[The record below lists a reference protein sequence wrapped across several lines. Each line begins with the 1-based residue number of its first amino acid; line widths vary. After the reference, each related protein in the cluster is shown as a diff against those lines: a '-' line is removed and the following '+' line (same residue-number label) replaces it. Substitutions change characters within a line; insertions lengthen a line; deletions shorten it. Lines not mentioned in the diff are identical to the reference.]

1 MRFEHGTVFN
11 MEFMLAACRM
21 NDVER
26 SSLVDVFQPK
36 LKTYQ
41 QTNAV
46 EPEDVTHDEITFVEE
61 IYNKDADEDVKE
73 LVCKACP
80 KIFFTDNDLNQHIMW
95 HNGASDTNLKVESPQ
110 TPKKSACD
118 KAEKNNKVKKE
129 INPDIPKTPSKSK
142 KVEKGPKTPKK
153 ETFPRT
159 PNKSIKKTSKTPKK
173 ESVPRTP
180 RKTTAESTPKT
191 PKKEIVPRTPKK
203 PNLDKTCKIS
213 KESTI
218 RKTPKKETAPK
229 TPKKQTVKAGPKTPK
244 KGSSDKPSITTNK
257 STIINTH
264 KTPKKEAVPKTP
276 KKSTVKK
283 ATKINKKETGLG
295 TPKKS
300 VINQTSKTPK
310 KSREEINPKTP
321 RKTPKKGLEEVVQG
335 LKKENVKVETPK
347 KKTVGAKSP
356 KSKTPKKSNKSVSIE
371 GEEIVDHKRIQ
382 TIKRKRKG
390 ELDETDDEPEVK
402 SRKRKSWPCDPCDLE
417 FPLKRDLTSHTDT
430 EHKPQTRRRTPGV
443 KQK

>member
-1 MRFEHGTVFN
+1 MD
-11 MEFMLAACRM
+11 FMLAACRM

-118 KAEKNNKVKKE
+118 KAEKNNKVKTE

-159 PNKSIKKTSKTPKK
+159 PNKSSIKKTTKTPRK
-173 ESVPRTP
+173 EIVPRTP
-180 RKTTAESTPKT
+180 RKTTVESTPKT
-191 PKKEIVPRTPKK
+191 PKKEVIPRTPKK
-203 PNLDKTCKIS
+203 PAVKTGPQTPMKGS
-213 KESTI
+213 SN
-218 RKTPKKETAPK
+218 KTSLTTKNTPK
-229 TPKKQTVKAGPKTPK
+229 TPR
-244 KGSSDKPSITTNK
+244 
-257 STIINTH
+257 
-264 KTPKKEAVPKTP
+264 KEAVPKTP

-283 ATKINKKETGLG
+283 AIKTPKKETGMRS
-295 TPKKS
+295 PKKP
-300 VINQTSKTPK
+300 VIHQTSKTPK
-310 KSREEINPKTP
+310 KSGEEKNPKTP
-321 RKTPKKGLEEVVQG
+321 RKTPKRRLEEVVQG
-335 LKKENVKVETPK
+335 LQKDNVDKETPK
-347 KKTVGAKSP
+347 KKTG
-356 KSKTPKKSNKSVSIE
+356 I
-371 GEEIVDHKRIQ
+371 
-382 TIKRKRKG
+382 
-390 ELDETDDEPEVK
+390 
-402 SRKRKSWPCDPCDLE
+402 
-417 FPLKRDLTSHTDT
+417 
-430 EHKPQTRRRTPGV
+430 
-443 KQK
+443 

>member
-159 PNKSIKKTSKTPKK
+159 PNKSSIKKTT
-173 ESVPRTP
+173 
-180 RKTTAESTPKT
+180 KT
-191 PKKEIVPRTPKK
+191 PKKEIVPRTPR
-203 PNLDKTCKIS
+203 KTTV
-213 KESTI
+213 ESTP
-218 RKTPKKETAPK
+218 KTPKKEVIPRTPKKPNVDKTGKIPKESNIVKTPKTSKKENVPK
-229 TPKKQTVKAGPKTPK
+229 TPKKPAVKTGPQTPMKCSSNKTSLTTKNTPKTPR
-244 KGSSDKPSITTNK
+244 
-257 STIINTH
+257 
-264 KTPKKEAVPKTP
+264 KEAVPKTP

-283 ATKINKKETGLG
+283 AIKTPKKETGMR

-300 VINQTSKTPK
+300 VIHQTSKTPK
-310 KSREEINPKTP
+310 KSGEEKNPKTP
-321 RKTPKKGLEEVVQG
+321 RKTPKRRLEEVVQG
-335 LKKENVKVETPK
+335 LKKDNVNEETPK
-347 KKTVGAKSP
+347 KKKVGAKSP
-356 KSKTPKKSNKSVSIE
+356 KSKTPKESNKSVNIE
-371 GEEIVDHKRIQ
+371 EEEIVDHKRIQ

>member
-26 SSLVDVFQPK
+26 SSLVEVFQPK
-36 LKTYQ
+36 LKTNQ

-61 IYNKDADEDVKE
+61 IDNKDADEDVKE
-73 LVCKACP
+73 LVCKVCP
-80 KIFFTDNDLNQHIMW
+80 KIFFAENDLYQHIMW

-159 PNKSIKKTSKTPKK
+159 PNKSSIKKTT
-173 ESVPRTP
+173 
-180 RKTTAESTPKT
+180 KT
-191 PKKEIVPRTPKK
+191 PKKEIVPRTPR
-203 PNLDKTCKIS
+203 KTTV
-213 KESTI
+213 ESTP
-218 RKTPKKETAPK
+218 KTPKKEVIPRTPKKPNVDKTGKIPKESNIVKTPKTSKKENVPK
-229 TPKKQTVKAGPKTPK
+229 TPKKPAVKTGPQTPMKGSSNKTSLTTKNTPKTPR
-244 KGSSDKPSITTNK
+244 
-257 STIINTH
+257 
-264 KTPKKEAVPKTP
+264 KEAVPKTP

-283 ATKINKKETGLG
+283 AIKTPKKETGMR

-300 VINQTSKTPK
+300 VIHQTSKTPK
-310 KSREEINPKTP
+310 KSGEEKNPKTP
-321 RKTPKKGLEEVVQG
+321 KKTPKKGLEEVVQG
-335 LKKENVKVETPK
+335 LKKDNVKVETPK

-371 GEEIVDHKRIQ
+371 EEEIVDHKRIQ
-382 TIKRKRKG
+382 TIKRKRK
-390 ELDETDDEPEVK
+390 DEFDQMDEVPVVK
-402 SRKRKSWPCDPCDLE
+402 SRKRKSWPCEPCDLE
-417 FPLKRDLTSHTDT
+417 FPLKRDLTCHTDT
-430 EHKPQTRRRTPGV
+430 EHKPQTRRRTPGM
-443 KQK
+443 KQN